1 MKGKLKLL
9 LLLLL
14 FVVTPVF
21 AASDDLLIA
30 NDSVTVEEDKAGSAF
45 MVGNDVTAKG
55 TVDGISFIAGNNVN
69 VENKS
74 DYLFSAGS
82 TVKLDN
88 ASFKDGFLA
97 GATVE
102 ISNSNIERDIYAAGT
117 TVRLSST
124 IGRDA
129 KIAGSTVVVTG
140 TVNRDLT
147 IAASTIEIKDGA
159 EVKGTLYY
167 SEDANITISPN
178 AKINKK
184 VATDITRFTIF
195 DSFKYRLFGNLFS
208 FANMLVVGLLL
219 LLLVPKI
226 FEKVSGYGKESI
238 LSNLGIGLLGLI
250 GIPVISILLLASIVG
265 LSSSLILLA
274 IYVILIYLSTL
285 FASYY
290 IGNMLLSKKI
300 KNRFLILLI
309 SLVVIYLL
317 RLIPFVSILVSIC
330 TLGIGLGLLVRIIT
344 KRK

>member
-9 LLLLL
+9 LILLL

-30 NDSVTVEEDKAGSAF
+30 NDTVTVEEEKAGTAF
-45 MVGNDVTAKG
+45 MLGNDVTAKG

-74 DYLFSAGS
+74 DYLFSAGN
-82 TVKLDN
+82 TVKLEN

-97 GATVE
+97 GTTVE
-102 ISNSNIERDIYAAGT
+102 LSDSFVERDVYAAGS

-124 IGRDA
+124 IGRNA
-129 KIAGSTVVVTG
+129 NIAGSTVVVTG
-140 TVNRDLT
+140 TVNGDLT

-167 SEDANITISPN
+167 SEDASITISPN
-178 AKINKK
+178 AIINKK
-184 VATDITRFTIF
+184 VAKEINKLTIF
-195 DSFKYRLFGNLFS
+195 DSFKSRLFGNLFS

-219 LLLVPKI
+219 LLLVPKL
-226 FEKVSGYGKESI
+226 FEKISGYGKESI
-238 LSNLGIGLLGLI
+238 LSNLGIGLLSLI
-250 GIPVISILLLASIVG
+250 AIPITTIILLITIVG
-265 LSSSLILLA
+265 LSSSLLLLA
-274 IYVILIYLSTL
+274 CYIILVYLSTL

-290 IGNMLLSKKI
+290 IGNILLSNKI
-300 KNRFLILLI
+300 KSKFLILVI
-309 SLVVIYLL
+309 SLLGVYLL
-317 RLIPFVSILVSIC
+317 KLIPFVNILTSIC
-330 TLGIGLGLLVRIIT
+330 VLGIGLGLIIRIIT